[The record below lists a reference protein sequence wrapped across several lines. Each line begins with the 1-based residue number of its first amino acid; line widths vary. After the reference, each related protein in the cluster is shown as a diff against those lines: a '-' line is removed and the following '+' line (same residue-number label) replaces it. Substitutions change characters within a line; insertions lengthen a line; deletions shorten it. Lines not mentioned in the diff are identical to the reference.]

1 MLKSKRIILIVSF
14 VILSLIVLTAFR
26 LAGKGNAGITKYDWI
41 EALCKQFNIAEH
53 QTVSP
58 YFSDVAPDNEH
69 FKAVQSA
76 YEWDVLEEASAFN
89 GDKKIT
95 GEYAALTAM
104 KAIGAYKVKIYL
116 DLSELPTDNQL
127 LELAI
132 GEGIINKSEF
142 SKKVSENRAAEIL
155 TSAYDLYYAKMWV
168 DDYYNYTYSEGVIE
182 VEKGDVVSYDADKD
196 EIVLNDKARS
206 SITSGSIIVFYDND
220 GFKVSKTVDHIGADG
235 KATLSQAS
243 VEDTIDEL
251 VMSDMFLSDDVFDA
265 FFEQSYNGFSSTKN
279 AYTVIPVNSIGAS
292 SKGVSVSVKI
302 SGTEAEITIKSND
315 TGKKK
320 TAKYKGNFFTKSS
333 LPDITEEYVEFT
345 TEVTKINVGIQGDYS
360 ILGGMKFNYF
370 LAQIETEMETRFEA
384 GGNVEAVIPLSTI
397 TLAGNDLIAAVNLE
411 LKLVMT
417 MDGKVSIT
425 AEFPSEALFEYR
437 KDSGVRHYANAT
449 ANVEAEICCS
459 LEESLRFEPVIVLL
473 KNKILDLELDIGAGA
488 KSSIKTR
495 NNSNVTT
502 CLDISSYAPLLGLG
516 FLNDEDSLLGDYLD
530 GKNMEIISSDNAQYK
545 EDFHFEWYK
554 NGTSKRVEECT
565 FSEDG
570 FSFDISPP
578 RLFYAKFSSDFERV
592 KDHYEATGT
601 VVTEVFVKD
610 SELSGL
616 SVGDTFVFETASFTV
631 TDIGEYHYGGDK
643 YYIFDKKY
651 MVGTGSYSTPS
662 SVDFTVYPIMTLA
675 EGSLNPIQQGDK
687 VFLSPN
693 GDKKV
698 FVTVATDCKLSTLD
712 YDDDPYFLPVKKNE
726 WYSIDIMYGNSDAV
740 NDEAGR
746 IGGAALA
753 SDFEERAIVIQ

>member
-58 YFSDVAPDNEH
+58 YFSDVAPDNKH

-142 SKKVSENRAAEIL
+142 SKKVSEKRAAEIL

-235 KATLSQAS
+235 KATLAQAS

-265 FFEQSYNGFSSTKN
+265 FFEQSYNGFSSTKD
-279 AYTVIPVNSIGAS
+279 AYTVIPVNSFGAS

-302 SGTEAEITIKSND
+302 SGSEAEITIKSND

-502 CLDISSYAPLLGLG
+502 CLDISSYAPLLSLG
-516 FLNDEDSLLGDYLD
+516 FLSDDDSLLGEYLE
-530 GKNMEIISSDNAQYK
+530 GKNMEIITSDNAQYK
-545 EDFHFEWYK
+545 DDFHFEWYK

-565 FSEDG
+565 YGNGAYSNNVDTSLKQMHFGLLTSAFRKVD
-570 FSFDISPP
+570 
-578 RLFYAKFSSDFERV
+578 
-592 KDHYEATGT
+592 DHYEANCKLYA
-601 VVTEVFVKD
+601 EVRISKD
-610 SELSGL
+610 DLMKL
-616 SVGDTFVFETASFTV
+616 SVGQTYQYYDLSLTV
-631 TDIGEYHYGGDK
+631 TDRGEYETGATKSIQWWVFDNKYVVNTSHTTMLGDYTLYGICLLQKEHDW
-643 YYIFDKKY
+643 D
-651 MVGTGSYSTPS
+651 P
-662 SVDFTVYPIMTLA
+662 
-675 EGSLNPIQQGDK
+675 
-687 VFLSPN
+687 PN
-693 GDKKV
+693 GSEQIYVNVSDD
-698 FVTVATDCKLSTLD
+698 FLLYTVDGD
-712 YDDDPYFLPVKKNE
+712 
-726 WYSIDIMYGNSDAV
+726 
-740 NDEAGR
+740 
-746 IGGAALA
+746 IGGVSQYKVGDSVSLHFHDGATYPDGVGKLDGIFP
-753 SDFEERAIVIQ
+753 SFESTETMFIVR